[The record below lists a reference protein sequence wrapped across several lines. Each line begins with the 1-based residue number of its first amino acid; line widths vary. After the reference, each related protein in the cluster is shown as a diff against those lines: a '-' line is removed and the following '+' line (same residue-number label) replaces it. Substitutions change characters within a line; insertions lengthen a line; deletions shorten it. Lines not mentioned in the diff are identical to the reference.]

1 MTGGVGRS
9 PGRPALLQRSG
20 RRRRLRRLSTGL
32 LPEAGQR
39 SGSSSQKSGLE
50 PGDPD
55 REGAFTRKS
64 GGRAG
69 SPACR
74 VGEVLGVR
82 LATKLVEADRSERD
96 GGEVVHLKGPFEAI
110 EDHRMEGDT
119 HHDSRTIGG
128 NRQVSSAA
136 MIRSLVWPDA
146 RARAAMKAAWRR
158 DSTRASRQPQPAT
171 RQVRVVG
178 L

>member
-1 MTGGVGRS
+1 
-9 PGRPALLQRSG
+9 
-20 RRRRLRRLSTGL
+20 
-32 LPEAGQR
+32 
-39 SGSSSQKSGLE
+39 
-50 PGDPD
+50 
-55 REGAFTRKS
+55 
-64 GGRAG
+64 
-69 SPACR
+69 
-74 VGEVLGVR
+74 
-82 LATKLVEADRSERD
+82 
-96 GGEVVHLKGPFEAI
+96 EVVHLKGPFEAI

-146 RARAAMKAAWRR
+146 RARAAMNAAWRR

-178 L
+178 LAVPGVDSPISITLLLVRRPTMSPSICCGAHSVRLDGPPSEPPRRAARKACSVPFDVARTASRNG